1 MFSLCQFFANPLV
14 PGGLQVNVFGV
25 YATYQAAEAVLASLN
40 NPASYVI
47 ASAWNYTPSV
57 PGGPLTPGTLTLGAF
72 VGVFALLGL
81 NGTYVIYLYTPFTT
95 LARRKRGLSRSPDQ
109 RADLLPGRD
118 GADASLVLMHPRPR
132 KKGD

>member
-1 MFSLCQFFANPLV
+1 MFSLCQFFSNPLV
-14 PGGLQVNVFGV
+14 PGGLQINVYGV

-81 NGTYVIYLYTPFTT
+81 NGTYVIYLYTPFAT
-95 LARRKRGLSRSPDQ
+95 LALAQAWALSQSPINGQ
-109 RADLLPGRD
+109 ICYQAATVQTPP
-118 GADASLVLMHPRPR
+118 SF
-132 KKGD
+132 